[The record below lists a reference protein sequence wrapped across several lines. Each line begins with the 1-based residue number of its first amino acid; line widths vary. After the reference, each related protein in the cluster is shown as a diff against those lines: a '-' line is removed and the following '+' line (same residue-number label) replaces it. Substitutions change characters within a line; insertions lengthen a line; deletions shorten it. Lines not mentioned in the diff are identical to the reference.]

1 MQTWRATLRQRFPDG
16 VSKSWSHA
24 SDRVYSRGEGVGWL
38 DFCSKVVLL
47 FISMLPI
54 ILAHGYLG
62 FGELGPFA
70 YFNHVADL
78 LAQLGIANVHATA
91 VNPKGSI
98 SERATAL
105 AGQIRALVPTGKVHV
120 IAHSMGGLDVRYL
133 VAHKNGA
140 DMIRTITTLGSPF
153 GGTLAADIAAD
164 PRSISQVDP
173 GGLLATLTQF
183 AAQSILR
190 WPFQTLTD
198 GHFALQQLQNAIS
211 GVRHG
216 DYSGISA
223 YFSHLFTLQDA
234 ALQELTTASC
244 KQMFPADCSDLGG
257 IPCYSY
263 AGVLDPA
270 KVTPLLT
277 VPALVLQ
284 AAGQNN
290 DGVVPLVSARLPTH
304 MGTLPLDHFGL
315 VGWSPGDINGCY
327 RQICQTLAGF

>member
-1 MQTWRATLRQRFPDG
+1 
-16 VSKSWSHA
+16 
-24 SDRVYSRGEGVGWL
+24 
-38 DFCSKVVLL
+38 
-47 FISMLPI
+47 MLPI

-78 LAQLGIANVHATA
+78 LAQLGITNVHATA
-91 VNPKGSI
+91 VDPKGSI
-98 SERATAL
+98 EERATAL
-105 AGQIRALVPTGKVHV
+105 GGQIRALVPAGKVHV

-133 VAHKNGA
+133 VGHANGA
-140 DMIRTITTLGSPF
+140 DMIRTFTALGSPF

-164 PRSISQVDP
+164 PRNILQVDA
-173 GGLLATLTQF
+173 GRLLATVTEF
-183 AAQSILR
+183 AAQSVLR

-211 GVRHG
+211 GVRQG
-216 DYSGISA
+216 DYSGISV
-223 YFSHLFTLQDA
+223 YFSRMFTLQDA
-234 ALQELTTASC
+234 ALEELTTASC
-244 KQMFPADCSDLGG
+244 RRMFPADCSDLGG

-284 AAGQNN
+284 AAGQSN

-304 MGTLPLDHFGL
+304 LGTFPLDHFGL
-315 VGWSPGDINGCY
+315 VGWSPGDISGCY
-327 RQICQTLAGF
+327 GHICQTLAGL